1 MPKVVSGVTEI
12 TFSYYVENTGD
23 MALTVDVTDD
33 IYGSIATGYAL
44 AAGDSVTFY
53 HGPVTITTA
62 DPSQTNEATAH
73 GTGQSGA
80 DVSDTDSHTVTV
92 LHPAIAIT
100 KTGTPAE
107 QLAPGEITWEIVV
120 TNTGDVPLTNVD
132 VSDTRYGTLE
142 SGITLDVSE
151 SRTYSYVESGLPPG
165 TYTNVATATGQHQ
178 LGSVSATDDAEC
190 VVNPVY
196 ILKQFTAVGTLLG
209 GDAELVNETHVA
221 VYGLKTGPTV
231 YFTVT
236 YYFENSLNFL
246 GDDYDGQAHN
256 FTLWDKWGGNLLA
269 LGSPPDSFSLP
280 DNLTLADGN
289 SFSINPRDTGADS
302 YRGYIGDGLDI
313 SNLASQGEAWI
324 TMHLGDQQNMTN
336 PGEGEGTSKDST
348 SYDTDVVWYIGELAD
363 GQSAT
368 LTLYIAPG
376 MNPGRQLEFTS
387 TGCKVINTGP
397 RVRAYG
403 ATYENEDFLY
413 AGERTNTLTVCVYPS
428 R

>member
-1 MPKVVSGVTEI
+1 
-12 TFSYYVENTGD
+12 
-23 MALTVDVTDD
+23 
-33 IYGSIATGYAL
+33 
-44 AAGDSVTFY
+44 
-53 HGPVTITTA
+53 VTITTA
-62 DPSQTNEATAH
+62 ASSVTNVATAD

-80 DVSDTDSHTVTV
+80 DVSDDDSATVDV
-92 LHPAIAIT
+92 LHPDISIT
-100 KTGTPAE
+100 KTGEPAE
-107 QLAPGEITWEIVV
+107 QLAPGTITWNVTV
-120 TNTGDVPLTNVD
+120 TNTGDVPLTAVNIT
-132 VSDTRYGTLE
+132 DTRHGYLGSIGTLNP
-142 SGITLDVSE
+142 GQTIFFVV
-151 SRTYSYVESGLPPG
+151 VETDLPPA
-165 TYTNVATATGQHQ
+165 TYYDIATASGAYQ
-178 LGSVSATDDAEC
+178 LGIVSATDDAEC

-196 ILKQFTAVGTLLG
+196 ILKQFTAVGTLPG

-302 YRGYIGDGLDI
+302 YRGYIGNGLDI

-336 PGEGEGTSKDST
+336 PGEGEGTSKDSK